1 MSGGSFDYLCSA
13 QPEDLVNR
21 LDRVEDMA
29 NALDAYPGG
38 DTAAR
43 DTRELGA
50 YARAAMQEI
59 AARLSRLELVWMA
72 VEWHHSCDWPAE
84 RVAEALTAYSG
95 TEAEA

>member
-50 YARAAMQEI
+50 CLRTAMQEI
-59 AARLSRLELVWMA
+59 TARLSLPARTRMA

-84 RVAEALTAYSG
+84 KVTEALTAYSS
-95 TEAEA
+95 TKAEA